1 MPSSPRSSSSRPSS
15 SRPSSP
21 TSSSPVTPA
30 NRASAGTGNGSAVS
44 GSGAA
49 AGTEVPDE
57 AVTPLIRGLAVLR
70 RLTEADGSASLSG
83 LERATGLA
91 RSTVDR
97 ITATLARMGY
107 LRLDGRDAV
116 LAPRLMELGNAYLA
130 ALRLPRVLGAYA
142 DALADELDESVSVAV
157 CDRDGIRFIHQATRR
172 RAMSLRF
179 RIGDLLPAERTAP
192 GALFA
197 SEWSEEEWTRWRER
211 RAADPEDRGFPAV
224 PARSRPY
231 EGRADTSALPASQ
244 RPTLGDDFEQRAAE
258 AGRTGWALDDQLI
271 EPGLVALSMPVREA
285 GRIACV
291 VNVVSHTSR
300 HGATELRDALLP
312 RLRTAVAEM
321 ERALARDDEPTPE
334 RKAGLAQGDA
344 PTGTGDVGG
353 ASGAG
358 GTVDAGSPGTAGVPG
373 SAGSPGSARSPEFPG
388 STEPSGKATTPSGL
402 ADWTG
407 ASKQE
412 LGREFV
418 ESLARGLTV
427 ITAFGEGRGEL
438 TLTAV
443 AQATGLARATA
454 RRALITLEH
463 LGYVTTHDRV
473 FRLTPRVLGL
483 GFPPLSRTTL
493 PEIAAPHLTE
503 LSQRLHDSVS
513 LAVLTGDEIQ
523 YTGHVSTRGIMSV
536 HVTVGTRL
544 PAYAT
549 SLGRAILA
557 DLPETRTTEI
567 PAGAPDAVSGRTGTD
582 PELSR
587 AELDRVRAAGYAL
600 VEAELE
606 QGLRSIAVPVRD
618 LAGRTV
624 AAVNVA
630 MHSGRRTAEACVSDV
645 LPELRATAT
654 RVEADLHIAGR
665 FRRVPQS

>member
-1 MPSSPRSSSSRPSS
+1 
-15 SRPSSP
+15 
-21 TSSSPVTPA
+21 
-30 NRASAGTGNGSAVS
+30 
-44 GSGAA
+44 
-49 AGTEVPDE
+49 VPDE

-70 RLTEADGSASLSG
+70 RMTEADGSASLSG

-130 ALRLPRVLGAYA
+130 ALRLPRVLDAYA
-142 DALADELDESVSVAV
+142 DALADELDESVSIAV

-192 GALFA
+192 GPLFA
-197 SEWSEEEWTRWRER
+197 SEWSEEEWTRWRKR

-231 EGRADTSALPASQ
+231 EGMADTSTLPASQ

-258 AGRTGWALDDQLI
+258 AGETGWALDDQLI

-334 RKAGLAQGDA
+334 PKAELTQSDA
-344 PTGTGDVGG
+344 PTGTGDAGG
-353 ASGAG
+353 ASGTA
-358 GTVDAGSPGTAGVPG
+358 DAGSPGTAGIPG
-373 SAGSPGSARSPEFPG
+373 SAGSPGSARSTEPPG

-412 LGREFV
+412 LGREFI

-503 LSQRLHDSVS
+503 LSQRLRDSVS
-513 LAVLTGDEIQ
+513 LAVLTGGEIQ

-557 DLPETRTTEI
+557 DLPETRATEI
-567 PAGAPDAVSGRTGTD
+567 LAGAPEAVSGRTGTD
-582 PELSR
+582 PELFR
-587 AELDRVRAAGYAL
+587 AELDRVRTAGYAL

-630 MHSGRRTAEACVSDV
+630 MHSSRRTAEACVSDV

>member
-1 MPSSPRSSSSRPSS
+1 MPSSPRSSS
-15 SRPSSP
+15 P
-21 TSSSPVTPA
+21 TSSPWPVTPP
-30 NRASAGTGNGSAVS
+30 NRVSAGTGNGSAVS
-44 GSGAA
+44 GSGPA
-49 AGTEVPDE
+49 AGADVPDE

-130 ALRLPRVLGAYA
+130 ALRLPRVLNAHA
-142 DALADELDESVSVAV
+142 DALADELDESVSIAV
-157 CDRDGIRFIHQATRR
+157 SDRDGIRFIHQATRR

-192 GALFA
+192 GPLFA

-231 EGRADTSALPASQ
+231 EGRADTAALPAAQ
-244 RPTLGDDFEQRAAE
+244 RPTVGDDFEQRAAE
-258 AGRTGWALDDQLI
+258 AGEAGWALDDQLI

-300 HGATELRDALLP
+300 HSATELRDALLP

-321 ERALARDDEPTPE
+321 ERALARDDEPTPQ
-334 RKAGLAQGDA
+334 RKAGVTQSDDTL
-344 PTGTGDVGG
+344 TGTSGPGG
-353 ASGAG
+353 TGGAG
-358 GTVDAGSPGTAGVPG
+358 GSSGTGGAG
-373 SAGSPGSARSPEFPG
+373 SAGSPGASG
-388 STEPSGKATTPSGL
+388 STEPVGRAATPAGL
-402 ADWTG
+402 ADWTA

-412 LGREFV
+412 LGREFI

-503 LSQRLHDSVS
+503 LSQRLQDSVS

-557 DLPETRTTEI
+557 DLPETRVTEI
-567 PAGAPDAVSGRTGTD
+567 LTGAPEAVSRRIGTA
-582 PELSR
+582 PELFR
-587 AELDRVRAAGYAL
+587 TELDRVRKAGYAL
-600 VEAELE
+600 VEEELE

-665 FRRVPQS
+665 FRRVPRT

>member
-1 MPSSPRSSSSRPSS
+1 M
-15 SRPSSP
+15 
-21 TSSSPVTPA
+21 
-30 NRASAGTGNGSAVS
+30 S
-44 GSGAA
+44 GSGPA
-49 AGTEVPDE
+49 AGGEVPDE

-130 ALRLPRVLGAYA
+130 ALRLPRVLDAHA
-142 DALADELDESVSVAV
+142 DALADELDESVSIAV
-157 CDRDGIRFIHQATRR
+157 SDRDGIRFIHQATRR

-192 GALFA
+192 GPLFA

-231 EGRADTSALPASQ
+231 EGRADTSALPAAQ
-244 RPTLGDDFEQRAAE
+244 RPTVGDDFEQRAAE
-258 AGRTGWALDDQLI
+258 AGEAGWALDDQLI
-271 EPGLVALSMPVREA
+271 EPGLVALSMSVREA

-300 HGATELRDALLP
+300 HSATELRDALLP

-334 RKAGLAQGDA
+334 RKAGLTQSDT
-344 PTGTGDVGG
+344 PTGTSGPG
-353 ASGAG
+353 GAG
-358 GTVDAGSPGTAGVPG
+358 GAEPA
-373 SAGSPGSARSPEFPG
+373 G
-388 STEPSGKATTPSGL
+388 STEPAGRATTPAGL
-402 ADWTG
+402 ADWTA
-407 ASKQE
+407 ASKHE
-412 LGREFV
+412 LGREFI

-557 DLPETRTTEI
+557 DLPETRATEI
-567 PAGAPDAVSGRTGTD
+567 LAGASEAVSRRIGTA
-582 PELSR
+582 PELFR
-587 AELDRVRAAGYAL
+587 AELDRVRKAGYAL
-600 VEAELE
+600 VDEELE

-665 FRRVPQS
+665 FRRVPRT

>member
-1 MPSSPRSSSSRPSS
+1 M
-15 SRPSSP
+15 
-21 TSSSPVTPA
+21 
-30 NRASAGTGNGSAVS
+30 
-44 GSGAA
+44 
-49 AGTEVPDE
+49 
-57 AVTPLIRGLAVLR
+57 RGIAVLR

-116 LAPRLMELGNAYLA
+116 LAPRLAELGNAYLA
-130 ALRLPRVLGAYA
+130 ALRLPRVLDPHA
-142 DALADELDESVSVAV
+142 DALADELDESVSLAV
-157 CDRDGIRFIHQATRR
+157 RDRDGVRFIHQATRR
-172 RAMSLRF
+172 RAMSLSF

-192 GALFA
+192 GPLFA
-197 SEWSEEEWTRWRER
+197 SEWSEEDWTRWRER

-231 EGRADTSALPASQ
+231 DGGAAVSALPASQ
-244 RPTLGDDFEQRAAE
+244 RPTVGDDFEQRTADAAR
-258 AGRTGWALDDQLI
+258 AGWALDDQLV

-300 HGATELRDALLP
+300 HSASELRDALLP

-321 ERALARDDEPTPE
+321 ERALAQDE
-334 RKAGLAQGDA
+334 
-344 PTGTGDVGG
+344 
-353 ASGAG
+353 
-358 GTVDAGSPGTAGVPG
+358 AGSATATDAVTDA
-373 SAGSPGSARSPEFPG
+373 SAVNAATEITATPLPSP
-388 STEPSGKATTPSGL
+388 PSGL

-412 LGREFV
+412 LGREFI

-443 AQATGLARATA
+443 TQATGLPRATA

-463 LGYVTTHDRV
+463 LGYVTAHDRV

-503 LSQRLHDSVS
+503 LSQRLRDSVS

-536 HVTVGTRL
+536 RVTVGTRQ

-557 DLPETRTTEI
+557 DLPVARAMEAT
-567 PAGAPDAVSGRTGTD
+567 AGARGPVTGRTGMD
-582 PELSR
+582 PERFR
-587 AELDRVRAAGYAL
+587 AELDRVRTTGYAL
-600 VEAELE
+600 IEEELE
-606 QGLRSIAVPVRD
+606 QGLRSVAVPVRD
-618 LAGRTV
+618 RAGRTV

-630 MHSGRRTAEACVSDV
+630 MHSSRRTAEACVSEV
-645 LPELRATAT
+645 LPELRETA
-654 RVEADLHIAGR
+654 RRIEADLHIAAR
-665 FRRVPQS
+665 FRRVPRT